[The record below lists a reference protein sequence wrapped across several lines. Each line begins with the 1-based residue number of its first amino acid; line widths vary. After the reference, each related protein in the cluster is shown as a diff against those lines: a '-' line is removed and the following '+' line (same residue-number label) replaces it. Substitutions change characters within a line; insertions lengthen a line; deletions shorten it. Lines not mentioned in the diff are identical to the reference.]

1 MPTTCFQNI
10 LFQEEA
16 FFFTYVPLR
25 LSIHKFFKLKGEAA
39 VAPSGQFYDRDIF
52 LSQFLYFHIWFLK
65 LQETH
70 RSYSI
75 RKKRLTKGSLISFKP
90 VLFYTTA
97 IRIL

>member
-1 MPTTCFQNI
+1 MHHSPHANNMFSKV
-10 LFQEEA
+10 

-25 LSIHKFFKLKGEAA
+25 LSIHKLFKLKGEAA

-65 LQETH
+65 LQELH

-75 RKKRLTKGSLISFKP
+75 RKNRLTKRSLISFNL
-90 VLFYTTA
+90 VLFYLTA